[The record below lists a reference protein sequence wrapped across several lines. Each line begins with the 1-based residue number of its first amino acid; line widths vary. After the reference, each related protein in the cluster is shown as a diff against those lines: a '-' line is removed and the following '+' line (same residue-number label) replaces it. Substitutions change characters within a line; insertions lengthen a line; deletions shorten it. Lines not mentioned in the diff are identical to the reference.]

1 MSDWAQC
8 EACSKWRRLPAGAT
22 PPGEAEVWRCSM
34 NPDPA
39 HNTCAAEEQT
49 EEEAAEAEAA
59 EAAEA
64 AAAEKED
71 EEDHL
76 ARARRRFAEEAAY

>member
-1 MSDWAQC
+1 M
-8 EACSKWRRLPAGAT
+8 LPRIAALVLPT
-22 PPGEAEVWRCSM
+22 PR
-34 NPDPA
+34 PA
-39 HNTCAAEEQT
+39 AAP
-49 EEEAAEAEAA
+49 EAA